1 MERFDKEK
9 ITKIRSGIDQ
19 FMLWTSLACSLLVLY
34 LVGYNTDLAFE
45 KIMMAVLTFFFDS
58 FILLL
63 LLKVLL
69 IISLRKN
76 YRVSFLSE
84 IILFLY
90 LSLIFIARYDLLD
103 VGGLEGASWMFV
115 GIFAVFIVE
124 LSKTSLFF
132 EHFYLNPTVL
142 FIISFLV
149 LILFG
154 TFLLLLPKSSVNND
168 LSFLD
173 ALFMA
178 TSAVCVTGLS
188 VTDISR
194 NFTMF
199 GQNVLLALIQFG
211 GLGIMTF
218 TGFFGFF
225 FTGALSYKNQLMFT
239 EFVNERKISS
249 VVRALTTIISI
260 TFFFEAIGALLIFFS
275 VEHAK
280 FNSLSERI
288 HFSLFHSIS
297 AFCNAGFSTLSNGLY
312 DINFRFNYSFQL
324 IIAILLII
332 GGMGFALVHN
342 IYRFLL
348 RWYGNFRNR
357 LLYRQAFTFKPWV
370 LSFNSRLIS
379 WVTAILI
386 VLGTI
391 ACFLLEYKYTLTEH
405 TNWQG
410 KLVTAFF
417 TGVTPRT
424 AGFNT
429 VDMAHLSFPTILV
442 VMFLMWIGGSPGS
455 TGGGIK
461 TTTFGIA
468 ALNIYS
474 LGRGYKHIQIF
485 KREISE
491 ESVRRAFAI
500 ITLSIVSLALATFLL
515 AITDGD
521 KGLLALAF
529 ESISA
534 YSTVGLTL
542 GITPQISDAGK
553 LILIA
558 TMFMGRVGTLTLVLT
573 LIKNIQNK
581 GYQYPKEEVTF

>member
-1 MERFDKEK
+1 MKKLHSDS
-9 ITKIRSGIDQ
+9 ISKIRSVIDRI
-19 FMLWTSLACSLLVLY
+19 MLWTSLACSLLILF
-34 LVGYNTDLAFE
+34 LVGYNTNLFLE
-45 KIMMAVLTFFFDS
+45 STMMKVLIFFFDS
-58 FILLL
+58 FIVLLL
-63 LLKVLL
+63 VKILL
-69 IISLRKN
+69 IISIRKK
-76 YRVSFLSE
+76 YKVSFLSE
-84 IILFLY
+84 ILLFFY
-90 LSLIFIARYDLLD
+90 LSLISIVRYKMLD
-103 VGGLEGASWMFV
+103 GGGFEGPAWMFV

-124 LSKTSLFF
+124 VSKTSLFF

-149 LILFG
+149 LILIG
-154 TFLLLLPKSSVNND
+154 TFLLLLPKSTVQND
-168 LSFLD
+168 LEFLD
-173 ALFMA
+173 ALFMS

-188 VTDISR
+188 VIDISQD
-194 NFTMF
+194 FTLF
-199 GQNVLLALIQFG
+199 GQNVILVLIQLG

-249 VVRALTTIISI
+249 VVKALTTIVSI
-260 TFFFEAIGALLIFFS
+260 TFFFEVIGAVWIFLCVDSISF
-275 VEHAK
+275 K
-280 FNSLSERI
+280 SLGDRI
-288 HFSLFHSIS
+288 HFSVFHSIS

-312 DINFRFNYSFQL
+312 DLNFRFNYSFHFVV
-324 IIAILLII
+324 AVLLII

-342 IYRFLL
+342 IYRFLV
-348 RWYGNFRNR
+348 RWYGNLRDR
-357 LLYRQAFTFKPWV
+357 LMYRQAFIFKPWV

-379 WVTAILI
+379 WTTIFLI
-386 VLGTI
+386 IFGTL
-391 ACFLLEYKYTLTEH
+391 ACLALEHRFTLAAHSTIG
-405 TNWQG
+405 G
-410 KLVTAFF
+410 KLATAFF

-429 VDMAHLSFPTILV
+429 VDMASLSFPTILI

-455 TGGGIK
+455 TAGGIK
-461 TTTFGIA
+461 TTTFAVA
-468 ALNIYS
+468 ALNIFS
-474 LGRGYKHIQIF
+474 LARGYNRIQIF
-485 KREISE
+485 RREISD

-500 ITLSIVSLALATFLL
+500 IMLSIVSLAIATFLL

-529 ESISA
+529 ESVSA

-542 GITPQISDAGK
+542 GITPRISDAGK

-573 LIKNIQNK
+573 LIKSIQNK